1 MVEFAIIFKCDWIL
15 VYTTEYHQCEIS
27 GMSRCSKTTHDIG
40 GIPSPRK
47 TMFFGMPEIYDFP
60 AHQKSL
66 YAELAQIMPPSMMGG
81 F

>member
-1 MVEFAIIFKCDWIL
+1 
-15 VYTTEYHQCEIS
+15 
-27 GMSRCSKTTHDIG
+27 
-40 GIPSPRK
+40 
-47 TMFFGMPEIYDFP
+47 MFFGMPEIYDFP